1 MVEAVK
7 TGPVS
12 TVPQFNPMPIVQGLL
27 LTYAQGV
34 QCVISKMSASRYP
47 NANKMQAA
55 ATNGIEAVLGLAVTL
70 NSQGQQQ
77 DNNLLSSLITAVQQ
91 AQPAQV
97 AAEPVVQPK
106 DDARLTRVETKIHDV
121 NGKLDLIIKEL
132 GQPVVTQ

>member
-1 MVEAVK
+1 MIDPVK

-77 DNNLLSSLITAVQQ
+77 DNNLLSSLIAAAQQ
-91 AQPAQV
+91 AQT
-97 AAEPVVQPK
+97 VQPAANPVAK
-106 DDARLTRVETKIHDV
+106 PEENPRLVRLETKVHAMEQ
-121 NGKLDLIIKEL
+121 GMQTLLDRV
-132 GQPVVTQ
+132 PPA